1 MAASRRLDAVETLP
15 IAAHGFSAAA
25 RALYSE
31 QCALETNNDTE
42 NAATMPPRTEVTELL
57 IAHRDGDAHALEQAF
72 ALVYDDLRRVAR
84 GQLRRGSSPTLN
96 TTSLVNEAYLRLVD
110 GLRSTPADRGHFL
123 ALAARAMRHII
134 IDYARER
141 TAQKRGGAVRDLRL
155 DDIDIAVDG
164 QAEELLAV
172 ETALTALAR
181 HDDRLVRIVE
191 CRFFTGLTE
200 EETAAALG
208 TSLSTVQRDWRRAKA
223 WLREEMSDDLALDDA
238 PR

>member
-1 MAASRRLDAVETLP
+1 
-15 IAAHGFSAAA
+15 
-25 RALYSE
+25 
-31 QCALETNNDTE
+31 LE
-42 NAATMPPRTEVTELL
+42 R
-57 IAHRDGDAHALEQAF
+57 AF

-84 GQLRRGSSPTLN
+84 GQLRRGSSPTLS

-110 GLRSTPADRGHFL
+110 GLRSTPVDRGHFL

-141 TAQKRGGAVRDLRL
+141 TALKRGGAAHDLRF
-155 DDIDIAVDG
+155 DEAEIAVDD

-172 ETALTALAR
+172 ETALTALGK

-191 CRFFTGLTE
+191 CRFFSGLTE
-200 EETAAALG
+200 EETAEALG

-223 WLREEMSDDLALDDA
+223 WLKEAMSRGGELDGA
-238 PR
+238 SV